1 MTPDWDMVMHLA
13 EAAAMIIFGVGAWS
27 AQRKAG
33 ETTNA
38 TDISKLAT
46 SIGEIKLAIDAKLG
60 WKDFDRIS
68 KAERQ
73 VTDLQIKNVEDRVE
87 AVEGRIER
95 IDRKVFNGGH
105 RG

>member
-1 MTPDWDMVMHLA
+1 MTPDWNIVMHLA

-38 TDISKLAT
+38 TDIDKVESDLGKLAQVVAKCVRWEDFNRENT
-46 SIGEIKLAIDAKLG
+46 NIREVIKLTVDP
-60 WKDFDRIS
+60 
-68 KAERQ
+68 
-73 VTDLQIKNVEDRVE
+73 VCDRVE
-87 AVEGRIER
+87 KLEN
-95 IDRKVFNGGH
+95 KVFNGSH